1 MHVLTMEDTTII
13 NETLSA
19 VNVNG
24 TFTMSAISTKE
35 DDPFWLIFMDRS
47 QLVMT
52 LIGVVANTA
61 TSITLIKNRQ
71 VT

>member
-1 MHVLTMEDTTII
+1 MEDTTII